1 MAELLRL
8 GYTMLNEACPECNTP
23 IFRDKDGELICASCN
38 RKIIIVNEKDKNKK
52 KQDSKHKQLHEI
64 NQTIIKDNHILLTN
78 TYDILEEKINW
89 LLEIIKQEDQTEKLK
104 EYIYLLR
111 DLYNLMEFLGFINS

>member
-1 MAELLRL
+1 
-8 GYTMLNEACPECNTP
+8 MLNEACPECNTP